1 MSTPNSTNLTI
12 QEAQKLLQPFNCIE
26 SKSVSS
32 ESEKALIRHALL
44 LLTQHS
50 EYQILGICADTTAQG
65 LLALKTY
72 AKALGYEPNLD
83 LASIDGPVYIKFNPN
98 IGLCYLDSYTG
109 THRGVLVSYQS
120 SDQGEIND
128 MYGHLPLDLFE

>member
-1 MSTPNSTNLTI
+1 
-12 QEAQKLLQPFNCIE
+12 
-26 SKSVSS
+26 
-32 ESEKALIRHALL
+32 
-44 LLTQHS
+44 
-50 EYQILGICADTTAQG
+50 QG

-120 SDQGEIND
+120 SEQGEIND